1 MDCISHLE
9 YSLGFC
15 GQNELNY
22 NQFSEGSKNTK
33 KILVLKGLRKN
44 QDKICLLKE
53 FISTAWF
60 QKTELFFHW

>member
-1 MDCISHLE
+1 MDRISHLE
-9 YSLGFC
+9 YSLCFC

-33 KILVLKGLRKN
+33 KILVLKGL
-44 QDKICLLKE
+44 DKIYLLKE